1 MKLCVNR
8 YWMIGAVALMLAA
21 CSSAPKK
28 AEEAPAAGAETTTP
42 EAMPSA
48 GEGAGAMTG
57 AVGGA
62 DTFAGDPLSDPNSL
76 LAKRVVYFD
85 FDSAVVR
92 DDFTA
97 VVEAHASYLADHPNV
112 RVTLEGH
119 ADERGTR
126 EYNLGLGE
134 RRATAVQ
141 QFLSLMGARAG
152 QIQTVSYG
160 EERPAVDGH
169 DDQAWG
175 QNRRVE
181 IVYVQ

>member
-1 MKLCVNR
+1 MKVWVNR
-8 YWMIGAVALMLAA
+8 FWVIAAVALLLGA

-28 AEEAPAAGAETTTP
+28 AEGEAGAEAAPETTP
-42 EAMPSA
+42 SGEAT
-48 GEGAGAMTG
+48 GEGAMTG

-97 VVEAHASYLADHPNV
+97 IVEAHASYLADHPNV

-134 RRATAVQ
+134 RRAMAVQ
-141 QFLSLMGARAG
+141 QFLSLMGARAE
-152 QIQTVSYG
+152 QVQTVSYG

-169 DDQAWG
+169 DEQAWN